1 MRIIF
6 AVIIILHGLVH
17 LLGWVKGFGLK
28 DVKELSMP
36 ISKTMGIMW
45 LIAAVLILM
54 YVVLFLIN
62 ARYAWLIGG
71 FVAVFSQILIMFF
84 WKDARF
90 GSIPNLLIVLVSF
103 IGYGAFLLRSEFE
116 RSVTNDFAANN
127 SLNTDILT
135 SEDIAHLPPIVQ
147 KYLYYTR
154 SVGQPKVKNFRAEF
168 TGGMRG
174 KPDEKYMQLH
184 SVQYNFYQKPS
195 RYFFMQA
202 TKAGLP
208 ASGLHVYQN
217 GKATFQV
224 KLLNWLNVVDAKGE
238 KLDKAETV
246 TLFNDMCCMAPAT
259 LIDPNITWE
268 TIRDTEVKA
277 TFTNGDI
284 TVSAVLYFNDTGQLV
299 NFISHDRYETDGKT
313 YKNYPWTTPLEN
325 YQLINGYMLPGKAK
339 LIYQK
344 PEGDFTYGELE
355 YKSLA
360 YNLEEM
366 KE

>member
-6 AVIIILHGLVH
+6 SVIILLHGLIH

-28 DVKELSMP
+28 DVKELTLP
-36 ISKTMGIMW
+36 ISKTMGMMW
-45 LIAAVLILM
+45 LFAAVLLVM
-54 YVVLFLIN
+54 YVVLFLVN
-62 ARYAWLIGG
+62 ARYAWLVGG
-71 FVAVFSQILIMFF
+71 FAAVFSQILILLF
-84 WKDARF
+84 WKDAGYGTIPNVLIFIICFVGF
-90 GSIPNLLIVLVSF
+90 GSFRIKN
-103 IGYGAFLLRSEFE
+103 AFDR
-116 RSVTNDFAANN
+116 RVTNDF
-127 SLNTDILT
+127 LHHNTFPTDVVT
-135 SEDIAHLPPIVQ
+135 EKDIAHLPPIVQ
-147 KYLYYTR
+147 KYLQYTR

-174 KPDEKYMQLH
+174 KPDEKYMPLH
-184 SVQYNFYQKPS
+184 SVQYNFFQKPS
-195 RYFFMQA
+195 RYFYMEA
-202 TKAGLP
+202 VKAGVP
-208 ASGLHVYQN
+208 ATGLHVYQN
-217 GKATFQV
+217 KKATFQV

-246 TLFNDMCCMAPAT
+246 TLFNDMCCIAPAT

-277 TFTNGDI
+277 SFTNGDI
-284 TVSAVLYFNDTGQLV
+284 TISAVLYFNDTGQLV
-299 NFISHDRYETDGKT
+299 NFISQDRYETDGKT
-313 YKNYPWTTPLEN
+313 YNNYPWATPLEN